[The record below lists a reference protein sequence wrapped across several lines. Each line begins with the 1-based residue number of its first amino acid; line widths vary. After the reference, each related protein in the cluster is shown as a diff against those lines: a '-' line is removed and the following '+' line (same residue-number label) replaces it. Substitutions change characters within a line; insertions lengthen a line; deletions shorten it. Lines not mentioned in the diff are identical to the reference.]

1 MKRQGR
7 LFHKYALFIMALVC
21 GVQLVSGAISI
32 GSAYQDS
39 KLALWRLQQ
48 EKAISA
54 ANRIEGFI
62 RDIEKQLSFAALPQ
76 LGSAGS
82 EQRRIEFLK
91 LLRQMPAITDVA
103 QLDAQGKELLLI
115 SRLTMDVAGSGR
127 DRSDDPAFK
136 AAKPGQSYFGK
147 VYFRK
152 ETEPYMTISMR
163 SGPTVIIADVNL
175 KFIWDVVSRI
185 KIGEHGKA
193 YVVDANGY
201 LIADPDIGL
210 VLKKTSLSGLSH
222 IQSALTRRDVEPALL
237 ANDLEGKRVLAAF
250 APIEA
255 TGWTM
260 LVEQPAEE
268 IYATLN
274 AAIARTGILLLI
286 GLVIS
291 ALASLWFA
299 RRMSRPIAVLQE
311 GAQRIGAGDLEL
323 QIVVNTNDELEALA
337 TQFNRMTAQL
347 RDSYAGLER
356 KVAERTAEL
365 TEALEQ
371 QTAMSSILQAIA
383 NSPTDAQPVLDAI
396 ARCAAQACH
405 ADGASIYLRDGD
417 MLRHAA
423 STESSEVARSYPSL
437 PINTVTMSGHAF
449 LAHTTVHVEDVQSG
463 QHDYPSSTELA
474 QQRGNR
480 TMLVTPLLRENDAYG
495 TIVLRRDQANPFS
508 DGEIALLK
516 TFANQAV
523 IALGNVRLFDEIESA
538 NLELKQTLSMLQ
550 ATQTQL
556 VQSEKMAALG
566 GLVAGVAHEI
576 NTPVGV
582 GVTAASSLRN
592 SAVRLST
599 LFKDGKMMK
608 ADLED
613 FLDVSEQS
621 TQMILANLNRASNL
635 IHSFKQVA
643 VDQTSEATRQF
654 NVRHYL
660 DEIMTSLGP
669 KLKQTQL
676 RHTVRCPDDI
686 VIDSYPGAMSQ
697 IVTNL
702 VMNALTH
709 AYAPGQAGTVEID
722 VERHG
727 NRLRFDFRDD
737 GKGIEPDIV
746 GKIFDPFFTTK
757 RGQGGSGLG
766 LNIVY
771 NLVTQTLKGH
781 ISCQSEPGKGT
792 LFRIELPL
800 AGSAM

>member
-48 EKAISA
+48 EKALSA
-54 ANRIEGFI
+54 ANRIEQFI

-103 QLDAQGKELLLI
+103 QIDAQGHELLLI

-127 DRSDDPAFK
+127 DRSADPAFK
-136 AAKPGQSYFGK
+136 AAQPGKSYFGQ

-152 ETEPYMTISMR
+152 ETEPYMTISLR
-163 SGPTVIIADVNL
+163 SGPTVIIAEVNL

-193 YVVDANGY
+193 FVVDANGY

-210 VLKKTSLSGLSH
+210 VLKKTNLSKLSH
-222 IQSALTRRDVEPALL
+222 IQAALAKRDAEPALT
-237 ANDLEGKRVLAAF
+237 ANDLEGKAVLAAF

-274 AAIARTGILLLI
+274 AAIVRTGVLLLI

-291 ALASLWFA
+291 ALASVWFA

-311 GAQRIGAGDLEL
+311 GAQRIGEGDLEL
-323 QIVVNTNDELEALA
+323 QIVVETHDELEALA
-337 TQFNRMTAQL
+337 AQFNRMTAQL

-356 KVAERTAEL
+356 KVNERTAEL
-365 TEALEQ
+365 SDALQ
-371 QTAMSSILQAIA
+371 TQTA
-383 NSPTDAQPVLDAI
+383 
-396 ARCAAQACH
+396 
-405 ADGASIYLRDGD
+405 
-417 MLRHAA
+417 
-423 STESSEVARSYPSL
+423 
-437 PINTVTMSGHAF
+437 
-449 LAHTTVHVEDVQSG
+449 
-463 QHDYPSSTELA
+463 
-474 QQRGNR
+474 
-480 TMLVTPLLRENDAYG
+480 
-495 TIVLRRDQANPFS
+495 
-508 DGEIALLK
+508 
-516 TFANQAV
+516 
-523 IALGNVRLFDEIESA
+523 
-538 NLELKQTLSMLQ
+538 TLSMLQ

-592 SAVRLST
+592 SAARLDT
-599 LFKDGKMMK
+599 LFKEGKMMK
-608 ADLED
+608 ADLEE
-613 FLDVSEQS
+613 FLDVSDQS
-621 TQMILANLNRASNL
+621 TQMILANLNRAANL
-635 IHSFKQVA
+635 INSFKQVA
-643 VDQTSEATRQF
+643 VDQTSEASRQF

-660 DEIMTSLGP
+660 EEIMTSLGP

-676 RHTVRCPDDI
+676 RHVVRCADDI
-686 VIDSYPGAMSQ
+686 VIDSYPGAVSQ

-702 VMNALTH
+702 VMNAMTH
-709 AYAPGQAGTVEID
+709 AYAPGQAGAMELD
-722 VERHG
+722 VERRG
-727 NRLRFDFRDD
+727 DSLRLDFRDD

-746 GKIFDPFFTTK
+746 GKIFDPFFTTR

-771 NLVTQTLKGH
+771 NLVTQTLKGR
-781 ISCQSEPGKGT
+781 INCQSEVGKGT
-792 LFRIELPL
+792 LFRIDLPL
-800 AGSAM
+800 AGSHA